1 MSMVL
6 WHRRNLLGWN
16 LHIFWFR
23 IVGRWSISVDCESIK
38 DRLEHG
44 LDTVTSQ
51 AHTCITKNVAPEGTS
66 WRIVQDIHLSGDEPL
81 SKASGER
88 VESRHEP
95 EGRNQSGSLGQRDE
109 WSCYW
114 NLSWRILRTKYWISR
129 TIRSLSH
136 WLDYNLGS
144 LRRRIGWSLRSIDWS
159 CNLLRNIGLR

>member
-1 MSMVL
+1 MFSDYDWLNLKEDMQRSTRMSMIL

-16 LHIFWFR
+16 LHIFGFR

-38 DRLEHG
+38 DRLEHA

-51 AHTCITKNVAPEGTS
+51 AHTCITKNVAPEGTR

-114 NLSWRILRTKYWISR
+114 NLSWRILRTSSKILRTRYWISR
-129 TIRSLSH
+129 TIRYLSQ
-136 WLDYNLGS
+136 LMV
-144 LRRRIGWSLRSIDWS
+144 
-159 CNLLRNIGLR
+159 